1 MQIIEI
7 DPRDI
12 QALAQ
17 SQYEASNPTGVP
29 WSARCFSIRQGWV
42 DAARRQL
49 LQQSR
54 SGLRQAAE

>member
-1 MQIIEI
+1 MSKVVEI
-7 DPRDI
+7 DPREI

-29 WSARCFSIRQGWV
+29 WSARCYTVRQGWV

-49 LQQSR
+49 GSQVR
-54 SGLRQAAE
+54 SLLQAAE